1 MTAAIIV
8 RRIIARPM
16 LGVLIIISMIVTS
29 LNVAGAAS
37 SYPNRPIRII
47 VPFPAG
53 GLNDSVA
60 RIIQPSL
67 QEKLGQPVI
76 IENRT
81 GASGI
86 VGSDAVAK
94 AAPDGYTLLVVAS
107 SHTVSPATNAKLPYD
122 TERDFAPIS
131 LLVRDPLL
139 FVVSNAVQAKT
150 LSAFIALAKSEPAKI
165 NYATPGTASQSHL
178 VTELLSQRAG
188 IKMVE
193 VPYRGGAPVVLA
205 LISGEVQFA
214 VLSTQLSAPQLQ
226 SGKLRAIASGG
237 RMRDPNFPDLPTL
250 NESGFPGM
258 EALQWV
264 GILAP
269 AGTPKDVVSRLNSAL
284 RSILTN
290 PDIVSKLAVQGMT
303 AAASSPKEFQTLI
316 AAEIRE
322 WKDVA
327 RKAGMS
333 PQ

>member
-1 MTAAIIV
+1 MTKS
-8 RRIIARPM
+8 M
-16 LGVLIIISMIVTS
+16 LCVLVFFSAVVAS
-29 LNVAGAAS
+29 LSVAGAAS
-37 SYPNRPIRII
+37 SYPNRLIRII
-47 VPFPAG
+47 IPFPAG
-53 GLNDSVA
+53 GLNDNVA
-60 RIIQPSL
+60 RVIQPSL
-67 QEKLGQPVI
+67 QEELGQSVI

-86 VGSDAVAK
+86 VGTDAVAK

-107 SHTVSPATNAKLPYD
+107 SHTVSPATNAKLPYN

-131 LLVRDPLL
+131 LVVRDPLL
-139 FVVSNAVQAKT
+139 FVVSNIVQAKT
-150 LSAFIALAKSEPAKI
+150 LSAFIALAKSEPGKI

-188 IKMVE
+188 IKMLE
-193 VPYRGGAPVVLA
+193 VPYRGGAPAMLA

-214 VLSTQLSAPQLQ
+214 VLSTQLSAPQIQ
-226 SGKLRAIASGG
+226 SGKVRALASGG
-237 RMRDPNFPDLPTL
+237 RMRDRNFLNLPTL

-269 AGTPKDVVSRLNSAL
+269 VGTPKDTISRLNSAL
-284 RSILTN
+284 RRILGK
-290 PDIVSKLAVQGMT
+290 PDIVSKLAAQGMT
-303 AAASSPKEFQTLI
+303 AAASSPEEFQTLI
-316 AAEIRE
+316 SAEIRE

-327 RKAGMS
+327 QKAGMS

>member
-1 MTAAIIV
+1 MAI
-8 RRIIARPM
+8 R
-16 LGVLIIISMIVTS
+16 
-29 LNVAGAAS
+29 N
-37 SYPNRPIRII
+37 I

-53 GLNDSVA
+53 GLNDNVA
-60 RIIQPSL
+60 RVIQPSL
-67 QEKLGQPVI
+67 QEELGQSVI

-86 VGSDAVAK
+86 VGTDAVAK

-107 SHTVSPATNAKLPYD
+107 SHTVSPATNAKLPYN

-131 LLVRDPLL
+131 LVVRDPLL
-139 FVVSNAVQAKT
+139 FVVSNDVQAKT
-150 LSAFIALAKSEPAKI
+150 LSAFIALAKSEPGKI

-188 IKMVE
+188 IKMLE
-193 VPYRGGAPVVLA
+193 VPYRGGAPAMLA

-214 VLSTQLSAPQLQ
+214 VLSTQLSAPQIQ
-226 SGKLRAIASGG
+226 SGKVRALASGG
-237 RMRDPNFPDLPTL
+237 QMRDRNFPDLPTL

-269 AGTPKDVVSRLNSAL
+269 VGTPKDTISRLNSAL
-284 RSILTN
+284 RRILGK
-290 PDIVSKLAVQGMT
+290 PDIVSKLAAQGMT
-303 AAASSPKEFQTLI
+303 AAASSPEEFQTLI
-316 AAEIRE
+316 SAEIRE

-327 RKAGMS
+327 QKAGMS

>member
-1 MTAAIIV
+1 MTKS
-8 RRIIARPM
+8 M
-16 LGVLIIISMIVTS
+16 LRVLVIFSAVVAS
-29 LNVAGAAS
+29 LSVVGAAS
-37 SYPNRPIRII
+37 SYPNRLIRII

-53 GLNDSVA
+53 GLNDNVA
-60 RIIQPSL
+60 RVIQPSL
-67 QEKLGQPVI
+67 QEELGQPVI

-86 VGSDAVAK
+86 VGTDAVAK

-107 SHTVSPATNAKLPYD
+107 SHTVSPATNAKLPYN

-131 LLVRDPLL
+131 LVVRDPLL
-139 FVVSNAVQAKT
+139 FVVSNDVQAKT
-150 LSAFIALAKSEPAKI
+150 LSAFIALAKSEPGKI

-188 IKMVE
+188 IKMLE
-193 VPYRGGAPVVLA
+193 VPYRGGAPAMLA

-214 VLSTQLSAPQLQ
+214 VLSTQLSAPQIQ
-226 SGKLRAIASGG
+226 SGKVRALASGG
-237 RMRDPNFPDLPTL
+237 RMRDRNFPDLPTL

-269 AGTPKDVVSRLNSAL
+269 VGTPKDTILRLNSAL
-284 RSILTN
+284 RRILGK
-290 PDIVSKLAVQGMT
+290 PDIVSKLAAQGMT
-303 AAASSPKEFQTLI
+303 AAASSPEEFQTLI
-316 AAEIRE
+316 SAEIRE

-327 RKAGMS
+327 QKAGMS

>member
-1 MTAAIIV
+1 MTKS
-8 RRIIARPM
+8 M
-16 LGVLIIISMIVTS
+16 LCVLVFFSAVVAS
-29 LNVAGAAS
+29 LSVAGAAS
-37 SYPNRPIRII
+37 SYPNRLIRII

-53 GLNDSVA
+53 GLNDNVA
-60 RIIQPSL
+60 RVIQPSL
-67 QEKLGQPVI
+67 QEELGQPVI

-86 VGSDAVAK
+86 VGTDAVAK

-107 SHTVSPATNAKLPYD
+107 SHTVSPATNAKLPYN

-131 LLVRDPLL
+131 LVVRDPLL
-139 FVVSNAVQAKT
+139 FVVSNIVQAKT
-150 LSAFIALAKSEPAKI
+150 LSAFIALAKSEPGKI

-188 IKMVE
+188 IKMLE
-193 VPYRGGAPVVLA
+193 VPYRGGAPAMLA

-214 VLSTQLSAPQLQ
+214 VLSTQLSAPQIQ
-226 SGKLRAIASGG
+226 SGKVRALASGG
-237 RMRDPNFPDLPTL
+237 RMRDRNFPDLPTL

-269 AGTPKDVVSRLNSAL
+269 VGTPKDTILRLNSAL
-284 RSILTN
+284 RRILGK
-290 PDIVSKLAVQGMT
+290 PDIVSKLAAQGMT
-303 AAASSPKEFQTLI
+303 AAASSPEEFQTLI
-316 AAEIRE
+316 SAEIRE

-327 RKAGMS
+327 QKAGMS

>member
-1 MTAAIIV
+1 MTKS
-8 RRIIARPM
+8 M
-16 LGVLIIISMIVTS
+16 LRVLVIFSAVVAS
-29 LNVAGAAS
+29 LSVAGAAS
-37 SYPNRPIRII
+37 SYPNRLIRII

-53 GLNDSVA
+53 GLNDNVA
-60 RIIQPSL
+60 RVIQPSL
-67 QEKLGQPVI
+67 QEELGQTII

-86 VGSDAVAK
+86 IGTDAVAK
-94 AAPDGYTLLVVAS
+94 AARDGYTLLIVAS
-107 SHTVSPATNAKLPYD
+107 SHTVSPATNTKLPYD
-122 TERDFAPIS
+122 TEPDFAPIS

-139 FVVSNAVQAKT
+139 FIVSNSVQAKT
-150 LSAFIALAKSEPAKI
+150 LPDFIALAKSEPAKL

-188 IKMVE
+188 IKMLE
-193 VPYRGGAPVVLA
+193 VPYRGGAPAVLA

-226 SGKLRAIASGG
+226 SGKVRALASGG
-237 RMRDPNFPDLPTL
+237 RMRDQHFPDLPTL
-250 NESGFPGM
+250 DESGFPGM

-269 AGTPKDVVSRLNSAL
+269 AGTPKDTISRLNSAL
-284 RSILTN
+284 RRILGK
-290 PDIVSKLAVQGMT
+290 PDIVHKLAIQGMT
-303 AAASSPKEFQTLI
+303 AAASSPEEFQTLI
-316 AAEIRE
+316 SAEIRE

-327 RKAGMS
+327 QKAGIS